1 MTVAAAHLGD
11 RLGRD
16 AEGHVHALGG
26 HQLRTL
32 VLRTRGHQGPT
43 VSDGDRGR
51 KEVLLLIVKDGD
63 DANLMKVEP
72 ADKLPRGRRG
82 VECTGLR
89 RRSHTRVSDCKGSGG
104 RCGLRESHPAQ
115 HYMMSLIERRVPE
128 RPTTEKF
135 GGQILAK

>member
-1 MTVAAAHLGD
+1 VAATAAAAAAAVEAATTEAEAHLGD

-51 KEVLLLIVKDGD
+51 KEVLLLIVKKDGD

-72 ADKLPRGRRG
+72 ADELPRGRR
-82 VECTGLR
+82 
-89 RRSHTRVSDCKGSGG
+89 
-104 RCGLRESHPAQ
+104 
-115 HYMMSLIERRVPE
+115 
-128 RPTTEKF
+128 
-135 GGQILAK
+135 